1 MSAPIRAAEDP
12 ALGARVVEF
21 HALEGV
27 TAGSA
32 LLRIGARLLA
42 VHDDAFR
49 VTWIDPSRLALK
61 SLVLRGDGVALPK
74 SRKPD
79 FEAAVCT
86 PDGDVYLF
94 GSGSTS
100 RRCTFG
106 RIDLDSMTVSLKD
119 RADVYQCVREALGL
133 EIRPNIEGA
142 IVRDDRLRL
151 FHRASGDARSAIVDV
166 PLDVL
171 GGALPRALAVQT
183 FDLGQL
189 DGVPLAFTDAAAV
202 SDRCAIFTA
211 AAEDAADAIAD
222 GPIKGSV
229 LGILEEPASAR
240 FARLIGPDG
249 APCRHK
255 VEGLAVDDDLR
266 GGWVLTDPDD
276 PDRPTELGRMELQGF
291 ARAAPRLRAG
301 DAARVAA
308 DVVDVIPDARDGLTR
323 EERVVLWVLHQ
334 TQKERGGRDVPTAM
348 LWGRVC
354 EHFYISPEDL
364 SAMLAR
370 LGARK

>member
-1 MSAPIRAAEDP
+1 MSATPIRATEDR
-12 ALGARVVEF
+12 ALGAQVVEL

-49 VTWIDPSRLALK
+49 VTWIEPSRIALK
-61 SLVLRGDGVALPK
+61 PLVLRGEGMALPK
-74 SRKPD
+74 ARKPD
-79 FEAAVCT
+79 FEAAVRT
-86 PDGDVYLF
+86 PDGDVYLL

-106 RIDLDSMTVSLKD
+106 RIDLESLTVSLLD
-119 RADVYQCVREALGL
+119 RADVYRCVQEALGL

-142 IVRDDRLRL
+142 IVCDDRLRL
-151 FHRASGDARSAIVDV
+151 FHRASGDAPSAIVDV
-166 PLDVL
+166 PVGVL
-171 GGALPRALAVQT
+171 VGAPARALATQT
-183 FDLGQL
+183 FDLGEL
-189 DGVPLAFTDAAAV
+189 DGVRLAFTDAVAV
-202 SDRCAIFTA
+202 SSRRALFAA
-211 AAEDAADAIAD
+211 AAEDTPDAIAD
-222 GPIKGSV
+222 GPVTGSV
-229 LGILEEPASAR
+229 LGLLEEPASAR
-240 FARLIGPDG
+240 FTRVIGPDG
-249 APCRHK
+249 APCRLK
-255 VEGLAVDDDLR
+255 IEGLAVDDDLR
-266 GGWVLTDPDD
+266 GAWVLTDPDD
-276 PDRPTELGRMELQGF
+276 PGRPTELGRVELRGF
-291 ARAAPRLRAG
+291 A
-301 DAARVAA
+301 DAADALP
-308 DVVDVIPDARDGLTR
+308 DVRDGLTR

-334 TQKERGGRDVPTAM
+334 TQKERGDRNVPTAM